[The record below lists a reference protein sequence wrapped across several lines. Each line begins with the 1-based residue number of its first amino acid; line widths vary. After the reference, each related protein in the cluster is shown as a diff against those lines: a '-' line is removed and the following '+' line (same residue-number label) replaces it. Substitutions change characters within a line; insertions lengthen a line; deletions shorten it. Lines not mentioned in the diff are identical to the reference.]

1 MEVDGA
7 MRWSWKFGYPA
18 GLLVIF
24 SIAGCGMSQPAFQ
37 PNRVYLKMQEDV
49 TRVNLSPAQRQ
60 DIADILE
67 FWFGTPDEPRVPE
80 WDDVP
85 MAQLLDLDRL
95 QAAAGPVGSEEDGTN
110 FGVYRR
116 HCSLCHGITG
126 DGVGPAGAFLNP
138 YARDFRRGL
147 FKVKSTSGPMTPPTD
162 EDLRSLLVRGMPGT
176 SMPSFRLLAD
186 EDLDALVHYVKYLA
200 IRGAVERALIVES
213 VDVLN
218 DPDDRLAMVSFDRDP
233 PEQIRGALAE
243 LTPLV
248 SHLARQWLD
257 APSRTVPLPPKPA
270 DWNSPEAI
278 RRGQQWYLGDVANC
292 SKCHGN
298 DGRGVVETVDYDDW
312 TKEHVDPQNAAAV
325 RAYRAVGA
333 LKPRQIVARNL
344 RWGVF
349 HGGNRPEDIYQR
361 IYHGIPGTP
370 MPAAPMKV
378 ADARAGDL
386 RLSPD
391 DLWDLA
397 AYVLSLSGTVSG
409 AENTEV
415 AQRN

>member
-1 MEVDGA
+1 MNAA
-7 MRWSWKFGYPA
+7 MRWSCKFGYSA
-18 GLLVIF
+18 GLLLVV
-24 SIAGCGMSQPAFQ
+24 SMTGCGTSQPDFQ
-37 PNRVYLKMQEDV
+37 PNRVFLKMQQDV
-49 TRVNLSPAQRQ
+49 TRVELSPAQRQ

-67 FWFGTPDEPRVPE
+67 FWFGTPDEPRLPE
-80 WDDVP
+80 LDDVP
-85 MAQLLDLDRL
+85 MAEVLDLDRL
-95 QAAAGPVGSEEDGTN
+95 RAAAGPVGSEEDGTN
-110 FGVYRR
+110 FGLYRR

-126 DGVGPAGAFLNP
+126 NGVGPAGAFLNP

-147 FKVKSTSGPMTPPTD
+147 FKYKSTAGPMTPPTD

-176 SMPSFRLLAD
+176 SMPSFHLLAD

-213 VDVLN
+213 VDMLN
-218 DPDDRLAMVSFDRDP
+218 GPDDRLAMVAFDRDP
-233 PEQIRGALAE
+233 PEQIREALAE

-248 SHLARQWLD
+248 SHVARQWLD
-257 APSRTVPLPPKPA
+257 APSQTTPVPPKPA

-278 RRGQQWYLGDVANC
+278 RRGQQLYLGDVASC
-292 SKCHGN
+292 SKCHGD

-325 RAYRAVGA
+325 RAYMAVGA
-333 LKPRQIVARNL
+333 LKPRRIVPRNL
-344 RWGVF
+344 QWGIF
-349 HGGNRPEDIYQR
+349 RGGDRPEDIYQR

-370 MPAAPMKV
+370 MPAAPMQ
-378 ADARAGDL
+378 AEGARAGDL

-409 AENTEV
+409 VEDAQV
-415 AQRN
+415 AQRD